1 MDVLKIKFQMEFNTN
16 VSQLYKKKQEK
27 KKSS

>member
-16 VSQLYKKKQEK
+16 LSQLYKQKQEK